1 MPQQINVQP
10 EFLPKR
16 EMKRA
21 LLVLLFAFCPVRAAG
36 AQHVSSLSAAVG
48 AVTQDNAEVTASFA
62 VSAGVDWWLPWLL
75 VVETSVAN
83 LHQDS
88 LVGTQRN
95 VSLALL
101 VTTELFGL
109 DYTLVGAGFSLHD
122 NRRDFVAAPDTR
134 HLRVHDTLLLGLQVP
149 VAGRGVTIEVLGRT
163 DSETLGGARNTRL
176 TGSLGVRYQPRF
188 PNTLVRGEPQPAKVV
203 AARAAVWNDV
213 LMQLILLQQGLES
226 FTRIKEIE
234 TGIELEFDQTAVT
247 LYDDVAKAARVL
259 AAAQPPVMLTVFAPN
274 AGRVGAAATA
284 GSFPAERMRLQRDE
298 RVFLRVER

>member
-1 MPQQINVQP
+1 MPQQLNVQR

-21 LLVLLFAFCPVRAAG
+21 LLLILIASCPVRAAC
-36 AQHVSSLSAAVG
+36 AQRVSSLSAAVG
-48 AVTQDNAEVTASFA
+48 AVTQDDAEVTATFA
-62 VSAGVDWWLPWLL
+62 ASAGVDWWLPWLL

-83 LHQDS
+83 LQQDS

-101 VTTELFGL
+101 VTSELFGL
-109 DYTLVGAGFSLHD
+109 NYTLVGAGFSLHK
-122 NRRDFVAAPDTR
+122 NRRDFVAAADTR
-134 HLRVHDTLLLGLQVP
+134 HLRVHDTVLLGLQVP
-149 VAGRGVTIEVLGRT
+149 VAGRGVTIEILGRA
-163 DSETLGGARNTRL
+163 DSETFGGARNTRL
-176 TGSLGVRYQPRF
+176 AGSLGVRYQPRI

-203 AARAAVWNDV
+203 GARAAVWNDV

-259 AAAQPPVMLTVFAPN
+259 AAAQPPVVLTVFAPN

-284 GSFPAERMRLQRDE
+284 GSFPAERMRLQRDA